1 MEVGGKETCCRD
13 RAHLWCHPSP
23 VSARPPAPPL
33 LQPCLLFI
41 SWAAEPALFCEERC
55 RGWLCSTS
63 PSPHPSGAPQIGHPR
78 QEEAGVQ
85 VQPCTLA
92 CQHRATDTMRCWAT
106 CACSISTSS
115 LCPGAGAS
123 SQGIRENFP
132 AAARAA
138 RPPLTQTAAREV
150 PTILKH
156 KERQQCCAKQ
166 EDLCMEPGCSRFP
179 ALPRERE
186 IGAGMGGTRFAQWC
200 SDPGCCPHFAMWQR
214 LFGADVGSSLLPG
227 WGGSRGRAKCQS
239 IALGHE
245 CG

>member
-1 MEVGGKETCCRD
+1 MELSFPGSLARELPQGLFGFGTSLIFFFMEVGGKETCCRD

-92 CQHRATDTMRCWAT
+92 CQHHATDTMWCWAT
-106 CACSISTSS
+106 WCLQHQQPLPWGWCKQ
-115 LCPGAGAS
+115 PG
-123 SQGIRENFP
+123 
-132 AAARAA
+132 
-138 RPPLTQTAAREV
+138 
-150 PTILKH
+150 
-156 KERQQCCAKQ
+156 
-166 EDLCMEPGCSRFP
+166 D
-179 ALPRERE
+179 
-186 IGAGMGGTRFAQWC
+186 
-200 SDPGCCPHFAMWQR
+200 
-214 LFGADVGSSLLPG
+214 
-227 WGGSRGRAKCQS
+227 
-239 IALGHE
+239 
-245 CG
+245 